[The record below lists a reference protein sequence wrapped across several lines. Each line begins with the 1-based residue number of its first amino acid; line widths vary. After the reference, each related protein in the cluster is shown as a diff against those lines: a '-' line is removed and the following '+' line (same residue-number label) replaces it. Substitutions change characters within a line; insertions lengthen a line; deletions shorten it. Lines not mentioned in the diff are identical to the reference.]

1 MLRCAVCGKEWS
13 STIARPGDRCGVR
26 ISGKYWCDGLLAV
39 HEGEALTAKLAE
51 ARALLEAM
59 RDRAHVCNGGGCKL
73 GLSETLRWLAANPG
87 TEGK

>member
-39 HEGEALTAKLAE
+39 HEVEALTAKLAE
-51 ARALLEAM
+51 ARALLP
-59 RDRAHVCNGGGCKL
+59 RGVFG
-73 GLSETLRWLAANPG
+73 
-87 TEGK
+87 